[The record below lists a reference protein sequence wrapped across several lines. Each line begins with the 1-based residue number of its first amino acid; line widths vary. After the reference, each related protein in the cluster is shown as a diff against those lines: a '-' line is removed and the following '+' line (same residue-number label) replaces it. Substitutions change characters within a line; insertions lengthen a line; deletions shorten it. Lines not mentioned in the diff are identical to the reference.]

1 MRHCHPVTAITAA
14 AVTALAACSDPFAL
28 PTPAFPNVV
37 DTVSL
42 YALHGTA
49 IALPSGYRLDDHE
62 AVRTD
67 QATGFDFA
75 FDIDTAGNA
84 VLLPTRALD
93 LGPEFGSGAQITAEE
108 FDSILVAPTR
118 DYQLDSAVV
127 VAVGDVVLI
136 QSRQTVCS
144 FGIPAFYYAK
154 LEILGLET
162 TSGPNGR
169 RLDFHI
175 LVDRNCGYRGLEPG
189 LPDR

>member
-1 MRHCHPVTAITAA
+1 M
-14 AVTALAACSDPFAL
+14 TALAACSDPFAL
-28 PTPAFPNVV
+28 PNPAFPNVV

-42 YALHGTA
+42 YALHGTE
-49 IALPSGYRLDDHE
+49 IALASGFRLEDQR

-75 FDIDTAGNA
+75 FDIDSAGNA
-84 VLLPTRALD
+84 VLLPTKALD
-93 LGPEFGSGAQITAEE
+93 LGPEFGSGVQVVAAA

-118 DYQLDSAVV
+118 DYTLDRAVV
-127 VAVGDVVLI
+127 IAVGDVVLI
-136 QSRQTVCS
+136 QSRQTVCT

-154 LEILGLET
+154 LEVLGLDV
-162 TSGPNGR
+162 TSGPDGR